1 MSLCLIILTYIFIP
15 SDLMTLT
22 LQNFQSLINYF
33 SFLFTLS
40 LGLFYL
46 DGFKLSGVRL
56 LKFIQILSFIAAP
69 FIVFTIVYSH
79 TLSLDIINSVKD
91 NDIDLH
97 AHGHIY
103 VDKEAGKA
111 FGQGLNT
118 IGSQWGLG
126 ATIVGVSTAVGKA
139 VAKSGIPL
147 YKKLVL

>member
-1 MSLCLIILTYIFIP
+1 
-15 SDLMTLT
+15 MTLT

-118 IGSQWGLG
+118 IGSQ
-126 ATIVGVSTAVGKA
+126 
-139 VAKSGIPL
+139 
-147 YKKLVL
+147 